1 METVNQLLKIINKG
15 KTCNSSHKDEVRV
28 MRAMMND
35 SSYKVDIYG
44 SSGKEETFV
53 PSENLK
59 DMCAS
64 VMSSAAKIPIAE
76 AKTLMKEYEFKK
88 NESEL
93 LLGFAKEFINTYIH
107 TGRKLPLGGREKS
120 NVSLSLKKI
129 PAGERTYP
137 QLVETKKDGTKIYTS
152 GKTYVKAYES
162 IKVSSPAPSWLK

>member
-1 METVNQLLKIINKG
+1 METVNQLLEIINKG
-15 KTCNSSHKDEVRV
+15 TTCTSSHKDEVKV

-35 SSYKVDIYG
+35 SSYKVDVYG
-44 SSGKEETFV
+44 SSGKESTFV
-53 PSENLK
+53 PSEK
-59 DMCAS
+59 IKEMCAS
-64 VMSSAAKIPIAE
+64 VMSSSAKIPMAE
-76 AKTLMKEYEFKK
+76 AQTLMKSHEFKK

-93 LLGFAKEFINTYIH
+93 LLDFTKEFINTYIH
-107 TGRKLPLGGREKS
+107 TGRKLPLGGRKKS
-120 NVSLSLKKI
+120 NVSLSLKEI